1 MHRARRPRWLGAC
14 IASHRQ
20 MFMAVVASADT
31 RFQVS
36 YTLVTSSAFFTSQSI
51 LLWMVVSFLCLMSLV
66 FLAVFVIKARQFR
79 RFQCVQTLH
88 APHTRTWRPTLTGL
102 PCFCELQP
110 HDDATNR
117 LQPGRHGGLAPRQR
131 LPAERA
137 ALRGAAVRGTPC
149 VCICITLARLA
160 ITRRPHPW
168 RALFPSFSPFFF
180 FA

>member
-79 RFQCVQTLH
+79 RFQCVQAT
-88 APHTRTWRPTLTGL
+88 ARTPRTHLATGT
-102 PCFCELQP
+102 
-110 HDDATNR
+110 D
-117 LQPGRHGGLAPRQR
+117 GS
-131 LPAERA
+131 
-137 ALRGAAVRGTPC
+137 
-149 VCICITLARLA
+149 
-160 ITRRPHPW
+160 
-168 RALFPSFSPFFF
+168 ALFL
-180 FA
+180 ALAAA